1 MTCAEDERIRLLQLL
16 KCYGYQSQSYN
27 ILRGCRSYFFSS
39 RGIEGVIAYAVHARV
54 ALAAGD
60 PVCAPE
66 DLPAFADE
74 FRQFC
79 KEHKWRCCFHAVTE
93 RCERVLTDLGFG
105 TLKIGEEPILE
116 LSNLSWAGSKFKD
129 LRRDIGRAKKH
140 GMSVVEYHPLEGR
153 RVDWEEQMEELSQAW
168 AKFKGSGESSLSFGA
183 PILDDPG
190 ERKPFLVLKDD
201 RIEAFMVC
209 TPIYTRKGMY
219 FDIMRRKEKPL
230 PGTAQFIITETLQ
243 LLKEQG
249 YEMAT
254 LGTAPLSHEHVE
266 DPDQARIIEL
276 SLDFAFD
283 HLGHFHRFK
292 PLYQFKEQFGAS
304 WWEGRYLAFSPPRFN
319 PVILYAI
326 LKAYDPGGVNRQLK
340 QQLHMAWRGVKWVG
354 HVPQEVVERV
364 LGHHV

>member
-1 MTCAEDERIRLLQLL
+1 MICAEDEKTRVFQLL
-16 KCYGYQSQSYN
+16 KLYGYQSQSYN
-27 ILRGCRSYFFSS
+27 MLRGCRTYFFSA
-39 RGIEGVIAYAVHARV
+39 RGIEGVIAYVVHARV

-60 PVCAPE
+60 PVCASE
-66 DLPAFADE
+66 DLPALADE

-140 GMSVVEYHPLEGR
+140 GMSVVEYHPLDGR
-153 RVDWEEQMEELSQAW
+153 RADWEEQMEELSQAW
-168 AKFKGSGESSLSFGA
+168 TKFKGSGESSLSFGA

-219 FDIMRRKEKPL
+219 FDIMRRKERPL
-230 PGTAQFIITETLQ
+230 SGTAEFVITETLQ
-243 LLKEQG
+243 ILKDQG

-254 LGTAPLSHEHVE
+254 LGTAPLAHEHVE
-266 DPDQARIIEL
+266 DPDQSRLIEL
-276 SLDFAFD
+276 SMDFAFE
-283 HLGHFHRFK
+283 HLGHFHHLK
-292 PLYQFKEQFGAS
+292 PVYQFKEQFGAS
-304 WWEGRYLAFSPPRFN
+304 WWEGRYLAYWPDRFN

-326 LKAYDPGGVNRQLK
+326 LKAYDPGGVSHQLK
-340 QQLHMAWRGVKWVG
+340 QQLHTAWHGIKWVR
-354 HVPQEVVERV
+354 HAPQEIVDRV
-364 LGHHV
+364 LGHRV